1 VEVPLDHQIR
11 SRVVGAITGAQTV
24 PQVFIN
30 GERIG
35 GWQELERWAKK
46 AA

>member
-1 VEVPLDHQIR
+1 LL
-11 SRVVGAITGAQTV
+11 TGRGTV

-30 GERIG
+30 GKYIG
-35 GWQELERWAKK
+35 GHQELERWAKK